1 MEVIIMA
8 TKWFQ
13 KLTPK
18 LAWEQYVDMSIELFI
33 SHFIID
39 GITDV
44 REMCQLYKSDI
55 PSIFEQPFAQKD
67 LDRIGELLEQYI
79 EEKGYDESK
88 LYTAKQLEEMFQTEA
103 KEIIIALRKLRS

>member
-18 LAWEQYVDMSIELFI
+18 LAWDQYVDMSIELFV

-44 REMCQLYKSDI
+44 GEMCLLYKQDI
-55 PSIFEQPFAQKD
+55 PSIFEQLYTQD
-67 LDRIGELLEQYI
+67 QLDRIGELLEQYI
-79 EEKGYDESK
+79 KEKGYDESK
-88 LYTAKQLEEMFQTEA
+88 LYTAEQLEQIFQEQA
-103 KEIIIALRKLRS
+103 NEIIAVLRRL